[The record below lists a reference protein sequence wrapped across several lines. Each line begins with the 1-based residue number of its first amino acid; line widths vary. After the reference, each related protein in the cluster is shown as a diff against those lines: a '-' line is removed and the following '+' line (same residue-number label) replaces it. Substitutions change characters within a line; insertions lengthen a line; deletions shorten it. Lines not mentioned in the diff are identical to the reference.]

1 MKFEWDNQKARD
13 NLRRHGI
20 AFEVA
25 AGVFLDANR
34 IEGVDDREDY
44 GEERFFTI
52 GAIDL
57 RIIYVAYTM
66 RGGRI
71 RLISARKA
79 TKRERER
86 YESI

>member
-1 MKFEWDNQKARD
+1 MDFEWDNQKARS

-25 AGVFLDANR
+25 ARVFLDANR

-44 GEERFFTI
+44 GEEQFFTI
-52 GAIDL
+52 GTVDL
-57 RIIYVAYTM
+57 RIVYVAYTV
-66 RGGRI
+66 RGDSI

-86 YESI
+86 YEAI